1 MSEIFESGYR
11 DARDG
16 FELEYFIKRGISEL
30 NEIAAYKSGWWAY
43 KSGVLD
49 LDEID
54 FDRADIALQWKY

>member
-30 NEIAAYKSGWWAY
+30 NEIASYKSGWWVY
-43 KSGVLD
+43 KSGAFD
-49 LDEID
+49 LID
-54 FDRADIALQWKY
+54 VEEFAKAN